1 MEWLISVRAYKW
13 RDLYLRGPINGG
25 TLYLRGPVNGETYI
39 CEGLQQEWK
48 KHFKTCYSSADQN
61 TFCINLVF
69 NKLQKFIMN

>member
-1 MEWLISVRAYKW
+1 MEGLISEGAYKW
-13 RDLYLRGPINGG
+13 RD
-25 TLYLRGPVNGETYI
+25 LYLRGPVNGETYI

-61 TFCINLVF
+61 TFCISLVF

>member
-1 MEWLISVRAYKW
+1 MEGLISEGAYKW
-13 RDLYLRGPINGG
+13 RDLYLRGP
-25 TLYLRGPVNGETYI
+25 VNGETCI